1 MEPQINRQE
10 VEVIEHFMAR
20 ASQGKLRQQVR
31 TGDFAQEDI
40 DQVFPA
46 IRKLLEFGA
55 KQVDNAPHDYKL
67 YYTNS
72 KGSPMLLFGLTVNNP
87 EMIQNLL
94 THYKAIEQKALK
106 EKLFAMKISDMTGAE
121 FAQYLSLLEEKKPIQ

>member
-1 MEPQINRQE
+1 MESKINRE
-10 VEVIEHFMAR
+10 ELEAIEHFMAR
-20 ASQGKLRQQVR
+20 ASQGKLHQQLQ
-31 TGDFAQEDI
+31 TGDYAQDDI
-40 DQVFPA
+40 DRVFPA

-55 KQVDNAPHDYKL
+55 KHVNNAPHDYKL

-72 KGSPMLLFGLTVNNP
+72 QGSPMLLFGLTVNNP

-94 THYKAIEQKALK
+94 THYRAIEQMALK

-121 FAQYLSLLEEKKPIQ
+121 FAQYLTLLEPKKSIP